1 MTGEPIRANL
11 VKAVNRP
18 SRKKA
23 RSVPVVGALSASTS
37 LADAIAI
44 FAVAAY
50 GVFFLAAYALPETR
64 WRVLRADA

>member
-1 MTGEPIRANL
+1 MSVLGHSRPNGRA
-11 VKAVNRP
+11 
-18 SRKKA
+18 SI
-23 RSVPVVGALSASTS
+23 VGRCQLLSESNPLSASTS

-64 WRVLRADA
+64 GRVLRADA